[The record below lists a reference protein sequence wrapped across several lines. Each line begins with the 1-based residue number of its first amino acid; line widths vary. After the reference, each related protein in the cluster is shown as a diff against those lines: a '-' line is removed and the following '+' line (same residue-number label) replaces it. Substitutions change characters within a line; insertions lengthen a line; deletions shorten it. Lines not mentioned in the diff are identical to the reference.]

1 MKLDIAQLMPSRA
14 MSAGIEVKPATHGDV
29 IVIELKYGKNRE
41 RVISGIK
48 RVSKPGRRIY
58 ARKDTLP
65 KVLGGLGTAII
76 STSRGL
82 ITSAE
87 AQQAGPGWRGRSAS
101 SGKGRRMSRIGR
113 APIPLPAG
121 VEFIY
126 DNAVVTVKG
135 PKGEL
140 TQRVPREMTVRARGR
155 RDHGHAAH

>member
-1 MKLDIAQLMPSRA
+1 MSMTDPIADMLTRVRNANSARHSQVEIPSSKMKLDIARIMTEQGYVAKYEL
-14 MSAGIEVKPATHGDV
+14 KPGEHGDV

-82 ITSAE
+82 VTSAE
-87 AQQAGPGWRGRSAS
+87 A
-101 SGKGRRMSRIGR
+101 GK
-113 APIPLPAG
+113 LG
-121 VEFIY
+121 VGGEVICFIW
-126 DNAVVTVKG
+126 
-135 PKGEL
+135 
-140 TQRVPREMTVRARGR
+140 
-155 RDHGHAAH
+155 

>member
-1 MKLDIAQLMPSRA
+1 MTDPIADMLTRIRNASSAHHDLVEIPASRMKLDIARLLAEQ
-14 MSAGIEVKPATHGDV
+14 GYVGKYVVKPATHGDV

-82 ITSAE
+82 ITSVE
-87 AQQAGPGWRGRSAS
+87 AKRLGLGGEV
-101 SGKGRRMSRIGR
+101 IC
-113 APIPLPAG
+113 
-121 VEFIY
+121 FIW
-126 DNAVVTVKG
+126 
-135 PKGEL
+135 
-140 TQRVPREMTVRARGR
+140 
-155 RDHGHAAH
+155 

>member
-1 MKLDIAQLMPSRA
+1 MTDPIADMLTRIRNASSAHHDLVEIPASRMKLDIARLLAEQ
-14 MSAGIEVKPATHGDV
+14 GYVGKYEVKPATHGDV

-82 ITSAE
+82 ITSVE
-87 AQQAGPGWRGRSAS
+87 AKRLGLGGEV
-101 SGKGRRMSRIGR
+101 IC
-113 APIPLPAG
+113 
-121 VEFIY
+121 FIW
-126 DNAVVTVKG
+126 
-135 PKGEL
+135 
-140 TQRVPREMTVRARGR
+140 
-155 RDHGHAAH
+155 